1 MADVLFPLR
10 SNSQAL
16 VAGAGV
22 ASVRRRLKTASI
34 LYDRILLEGGSVHIM
49 AGPTGGLTTA
59 SSFQVEHLRSRWDSA
74 SARHKAKGHQFSL
87 SVATDTTPGVPP
99 SVPYGPVVR
108 SEATISWDVSLEPF
122 FGELPRGCDWIG
134 FASLR
139 KPGAV
144 DEHRVKDWQ
153 WRDSRNNRLLEAIP
167 VGFVRS
173 RVINDANDDLG
184 VGLANNAAVSADALH
199 QTVMLKRFEDDSGWQ
214 FSGFALGLVLP
225 EVTGKTWDEVSAYR
239 RHKAIDYYR
248 KTLQEV
254 ETEALSV
261 SNEELGAAVRRLYT
275 TRLSKAVGKIE
286 GMGTVL
292 KRTPGYLLV
301 GYASSFVTAG
311 VTGPMNH
318 VAGAALGTALGAVV
332 DYRAVAQKRR
342 ERGWVALDLQIRGA

>member
-49 AGPTGGLTTA
+49 AGPTGNLTTA
-59 SSFQVEHLRSRWDSA
+59 SPFQVGHMRSRWDST
-74 SARHKAKGHQFSL
+74 SARHTAKGHQFSL
-87 SVATDTTPGVPP
+87 SVATNTTLGVRPNA
-99 SVPYGPVVR
+99 PYGPVVR

-122 FGELPRGCDWIG
+122 LGELPGDCDWIG
-134 FASLR
+134 FAGLR
-139 KPGAV
+139 KPGEV
-144 DEHRVKDWQ
+144 DERRVKDWQ
-153 WRDSRNNRLLEAIP
+153 WRDSRNNRLLDAIP
-167 VGFVRS
+167 VSFVRS

-225 EVTGKTWDEVSAYR
+225 QVTERTWDEISALR

-248 KTLQEV
+248 KTLRDV
-254 ETEALSV
+254 EAEALNV
-261 SNEELGAAVRRLYT
+261 SNEELEAAVRRLYT

-286 GMGTVL
+286 GMGTVVR
-292 KRTPGYLLV
+292 RTTGYLLV
-301 GYASSFVTAG
+301 GCASSFVTAG
-311 VTGPMNH
+311 VTGPMNQ
-318 VAGAALGTALGAVV
+318 VAGAALGAAIGAVV
-332 DYRAVAQKRR
+332 DYRAVGQKRR
-342 ERGWVALDLQIRGA
+342 ERGWVALDVQIRGA